1 MARDELTY
9 LEEWVKPLA
18 AKLSAAGRKGLSRIV
33 GRDLRRSQAQRIAAQ
48 KEPDGTPFAAR
59 RPGKN
64 LRGKRGSIRQRK
76 AAMFAKLRTA
86 RYLKVMASEN
96 EAAVGFTGRASR
108 IARVHQEGLR
118 DRVSPQ
124 GPEVRYARRQ
134 LLGFSEADRK
144 LIHDAL
150 IEHLRDV

>member
-1 MARDELTY
+1 MARDELTH
-9 LEEWVKPLA
+9 LEEWVTPLV
-18 AKLSAAGRKGLSRIV
+18 AKLSAPGRKALSRLI

-59 RPGKN
+59 RPGRD
-64 LRGKRGSIRQRK
+64 LRSKRGSIRQRK

-86 RYLKVMASEN
+86 RWLKVMANEN
-96 EAAVGFTGRASR
+96 EAAVGFTGRAER

-134 LLGFSEADRK
+134 LLGFSEADRR
-144 LIHDAL
+144 LITDAL
-150 IEHLRDV
+150 LAHLRGV